1 MVSLLPAKIILL
13 LNKRRTIPV
22 DKVWEGWKA
31 MKPASHPCVNAVR
44 GFLVEHDFEYIGPRS
59 MLLNANTLSSM
70 PDAEPMIL
78 LAIEDITEEDDE
90 TLRSFAK
97 KIGSGLNVFKEAAA

>member
-1 MVSLLPAKIILL
+1 MGRV
-13 LNKRRTIPV
+13 
-22 DKVWEGWKA
+22 E
-31 MKPASHPCVNAVR
+31 SHEAGFPPLRQSVR

-78 LAIEDITEEDDE
+78 LAIEDITEEDEE
-90 TLRSFAK
+90 TLRSFAVVSHAMWRNSSQIIWRK
-97 KIGSGLNVFKEAAA
+97 RVL